1 MFKQQAFYIINEKLE
16 NSKVGAMEKI
26 VEKNGKSQKQF
37 MTLNDSLWL

>member
-16 NSKVGAMEKI
+16 SSKVGAMAQV

-37 MTLNDSLWL
+37 MTMNDSLWL